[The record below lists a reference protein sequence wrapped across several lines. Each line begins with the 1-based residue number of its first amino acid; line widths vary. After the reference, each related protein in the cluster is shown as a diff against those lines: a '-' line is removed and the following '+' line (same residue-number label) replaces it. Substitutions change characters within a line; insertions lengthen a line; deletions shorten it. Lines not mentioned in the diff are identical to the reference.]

1 MRTTT
6 ETRNL
11 PVKLSEDE
19 LAERAQQLAVS
30 VTNEETKREEFA
42 AWESTMKEAAK
53 AKKAGIYL
61 SHAETLRLGEIV
73 ETGIEDQDVACT
85 WLYTK
90 EAAYL
95 RRDDTGEL
103 VQVRDLRVDE
113 KQAVIG
119 EEAVAQEPTFDDLE
133 RWSGAEITAEG
144 KPADVDGGKMEVSGE
159 IRFPSGVVVDLADRE
174 AAMREM
180 EKFIRETVR

>member
-19 LAERAQQLAVS
+19 LAGKAQELAESVS
-30 VTNEETKREEFA
+30 EEEQQREAFA

-61 SHAETLRLGEIV
+61 AHAETVRLGEIV
-73 ETGIEDQDVACT
+73 ETGIENRDTPCS

-95 RRDDTGEL
+95 KRDDNGEL
-103 VQVRDLRVDE
+103 VQVRDLRADE

-119 EEAVAQEPTFDDLE
+119 EAVVQEPTLTDLE
-133 RWSGAEITAEG
+133 RWSGLDAVDPEGNGKWQVVHADGVTVHTA
-144 KPADVDGGKMEVSGE
+144 
-159 IRFPSGVVVDLADRE
+159 DLPD
-174 AAMREM
+174 AMREM
-180 EKFIRETVR
+180 EKVVRETMR

>member
-1 MRTTT
+1 MRPTT

-19 LAERAQQLAVS
+19 LAGKAQELAESVS
-30 VTNEETKREEFA
+30 EEEQQREAFA

-61 SHAETLRLGEIV
+61 AHAETVRLGEIV
-73 ETGIEDQDVACT
+73 ETGIENRDTPCT

-95 RRDDTGEL
+95 RRDDNGEL
-103 VQVRDLRVDE
+103 VQVRDLRADE

-119 EEAVAQEPTFDDLE
+119 EEAVVQVPTLDDLE
-133 RWSGAEITAEG
+133 TWAGLDIRRPDGDDYTEVHFPDGRVVPIANLQEALEKVVREI
-144 KPADVDGGKMEVSGE
+144 
-159 IRFPSGVVVDLADRE
+159 
-174 AAMREM
+174 MR
-180 EKFIRETVR
+180 